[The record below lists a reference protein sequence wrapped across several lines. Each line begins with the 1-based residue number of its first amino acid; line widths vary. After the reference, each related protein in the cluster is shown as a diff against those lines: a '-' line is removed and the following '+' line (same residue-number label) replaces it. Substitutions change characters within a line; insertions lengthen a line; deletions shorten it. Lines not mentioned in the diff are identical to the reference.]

1 MKRENYLDL
10 VTSIDVLN
18 TLQGGMS
25 EPQLVHHQDEEG
37 KSIRVQVP
45 GIDKDLIE
53 VDVHNNVLSIHYTIP
68 LMSNGMSVRIPLMIY
83 HKNIPYYI
91 DIRKIHTVAE
101 GNEMVVKLPFNKMAK
116 GYHRTLKPG
125 NL

>member
-25 EPQLVHHQDEEG
+25 EPQLVHEQDEEG
-37 KSIRVQVP
+37 KTIRVQIP

-53 VDVHNNVLSIHYTIP
+53 VDVHNNLLSIHYTIP
-68 LMSNGMSVRIPLMIY
+68 IVSNAVSVRIPLMIY
-83 HKNIPYYI
+83 HKTIPYYI

-101 GNEMVVKLPFNKMAK
+101 GNEVVVKLPF
-116 GYHRTLKPG
+116 
-125 NL
+125 